1 MARFPSPAR
10 LGRLLGAPERAL
22 LQRFERLS
30 ANRFEEVNNYSDRL
44 TRRFRDARMTTKVA
58 VGERVGEP

>member
-10 LGRLLGAPERAL
+10 LGRLLGASERAL

-30 ANRFEEVNNYSDRL
+30 ANRFEEVNNYSERL
-44 TRRFRDARMTTKVA
+44 TRRFRDAGITMKW
-58 VGERVGEP
+58 